1 MNYDLNSKK
10 VLADFVRDLPKVE
23 LHLHI
28 EGTLEPE
35 LLLSLA
41 ERHRIAMPYAN
52 IEMARAA
59 YEFDDLQ
66 SFLNVYYLG
75 TSVLREERDF
85 YELTQAYMQRCKQQ
99 HIIHTEI
106 FFDPQTHLSHG
117 VPLDVVMGGI
127 QSALREAEL
136 EWGISSALILCF
148 ERDREAE
155 STVGLLEDALRIGG
169 IAGVGLDSAEL
180 GNPPR
185 KFQEVF
191 KLAKSLGLHRVAH
204 AGEEGPPDYIWEALD
219 TLEVERIDHGV
230 RCMEDPLLV
239 QRLLATKIPLTVC
252 PFSNVELKVFPD
264 LHSHNLGDLL
274 AAGLSATINSDDP
287 AYFGGYLNDNIVETM
302 DCLSLGVEDLIV
314 LQKNAIE
321 ASFCSA
327 SRKLEMNHLLEKYIK
342 NYTPIS

>member
-1 MNYDLNSKK
+1 MNFDLNSKK

-35 LLLSLA
+35 MLLSLA

-99 HIIHTEI
+99 NIIHTEI
-106 FFDPQTHLSHG
+106 FFDPQTHISHG

-191 KLAKSLGLHRVAH
+191 KLAK
-204 AGEEGPPDYIWEALD
+204 
-219 TLEVERIDHGV
+219 
-230 RCMEDPLLV
+230 
-239 QRLLATKIPLTVC
+239 
-252 PFSNVELKVFPD
+252 FSW
-264 LHSHNLGDLL
+264 
-274 AAGLSATINSDDP
+274 I
-287 AYFGGYLNDNIVETM
+287 
-302 DCLSLGVEDLIV
+302 
-314 LQKNAIE
+314 
-321 ASFCSA
+321 A
-327 SRKLEMNHLLEKYIK
+327 SRCTCWRRGPARLHMGGLG
-342 NYTPIS
+342 YTGGRTY